1 MHVTKTVR
9 VLFLQ
14 DLSLYQK
21 HYLGKRIMTKKLR
34 IGVVPYMNAKPLIYT
49 LTQQTDSVELLFK
62 VPSLLP
68 EMLNSDQI
76 DVAVIPS
83 IEYFRNGNYAI
94 IPDISLSSLGTV
106 ESVKIFSKVPIQD
119 IRTAALDKSSL
130 TSSTLTKIIFK
141 EYYHLSP
148 QYTSWN
154 KQYDISRIDT
164 DAVLIIGDNAMRVID
179 NGYFTLDL
187 GQAWFEYTGLPFV
200 YAVWA
205 MKRNHCIPR
214 INTLL
219 QDAKEYGMRSV
230 KTIAADE
237 SQRLQFPY
245 EKCLNYLTN
254 SMRYNLGKDEIKG
267 LQTFYHYATSLGLAP
282 QGVEIVFNET

>member
-1 MHVTKTVR
+1 M
-9 VLFLQ
+9 Q
-14 DLSLYQK
+14 ELSLYQK
-21 HYLGKRIMTKKLR
+21 DYLGKRIMTKKLR

-49 LTQQTDSVELLFK
+49 LTQQTDSVELLFE

-68 EMLNSDQI
+68 EMLNNDHI
-76 DVAVIPS
+76 DVAIIPS

-94 IPDISLSSLGTV
+94 IPNISLSSLGTV
-106 ESVKIFSKVPIQD
+106 ESVKIFSKVPIQN

-130 TSSTLTKIIFK
+130 TSCTLTKILFK

-154 KQYDISRIDT
+154 NQYDISHTDT
-164 DAVLIIGDNAMRVID
+164 DAVLIIGDNAMRAID

-200 YAVWA
+200 YAIWA
-205 MKRNHCIPR
+205 VKKTHRMPD
-214 INTLL
+214 INILL
-219 QDAKEYGMRSV
+219 QSAKECGMKLV

-237 SQRLQFPY
+237 SQRLRFPY

-254 SMRYNLGKDEIKG
+254 SMKYNLGKNEIKG
-267 LQTFYHYATSLGLAP
+267 LQTFYHYAVSLGLAP
-282 QGVEIVFNET
+282 QGVKIVFNET